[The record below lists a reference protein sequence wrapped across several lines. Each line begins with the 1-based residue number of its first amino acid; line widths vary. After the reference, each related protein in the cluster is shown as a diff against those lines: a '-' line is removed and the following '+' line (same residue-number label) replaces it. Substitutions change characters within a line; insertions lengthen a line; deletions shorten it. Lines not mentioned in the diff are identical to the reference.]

1 MNSKIGSDDH
11 ERDDIESD
19 RADAVFERLLRRV
32 DGVDDV
38 EDAKFRGF
46 IEKQRERMENRDDQG
61 DVAGPAV
68 EAEIVE
74 AVMRPVADWAVAEG
88 HHDSEE
94 HVDGDGGYGGEADV
108 CGEIEDGDVHRKTA
122 RAVPSRKLSI
132 IQ

>member
-19 RADAVFERLLRRV
+19 RADRVFERLLRRV

-38 EDAKFRGF
+38 EEAKFGRF
-46 IEKQRERMENRDDQG
+46 VEEQREGMEKRDDER

-94 HVDGDGGYGGEADV
+94 HVDGDGGYGGEAYV

-122 RAVPSRKLSI
+122 QAVRSRELSI